1 MLRCFTTRRYH
12 WQDKS
17 RVYFFQ
23 DDKNNTFVFH
33 KRIFYSSNN
42 ILSELFMTVVQAR
55 PNLFGS
61 KSCLVRRIEGKSVT
75 LLEIYFQR
83 YKSRKDLVIHPRA
96 DFGNKTSPNWK
107 CSFRFNWG
115 MFCVIKAWNKSSR
128 YLMRFFSGLE
138 NLQIFCQRL
147 EWQSIRLLTND
158 TLLAFFPMY
167 LLWKVEPL
175 VHQ

>member
-1 MLRCFTTRRYH
+1 
-12 WQDKS
+12 
-17 RVYFFQ
+17 
-23 DDKNNTFVFH
+23 
-33 KRIFYSSNN
+33 
-42 ILSELFMTVVQAR
+42 MTVVKAR
-55 PNLFGS
+55 RNLFGS
-61 KSCLVRRIEGKSVT
+61 KSCFVRRIEGKSVT

-147 EWQSIRLLTND
+147 EQQSIRLLTND
-158 TLLAFFPMY
+158 TLLAFFQCISY
-167 LLWKVEPL
+167 GKWSLWFISSRRCCLFRWFWSNQQSLTLSGQVFVCFRDLKDTL
-175 VHQ
+175 VMLQAQGSSYA